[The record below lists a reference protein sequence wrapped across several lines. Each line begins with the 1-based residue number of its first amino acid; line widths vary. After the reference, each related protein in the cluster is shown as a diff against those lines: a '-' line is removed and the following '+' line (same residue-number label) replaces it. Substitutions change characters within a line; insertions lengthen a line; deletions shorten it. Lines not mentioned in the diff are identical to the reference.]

1 MTVDLGKCAVKER
14 VYAPICTHRPLLQ
27 RWKTGKV
34 SAKFPNTY
42 GVAMQTNVKARSSRK
57 SVIYF
62 AFSLTLLTLTACD
75 RLGVPDPARDAA
87 IKEADSRATGS
98 ACRHAGRGIEDCYA
112 LNPDAARAAVYAGW
126 KEMNDYM
133 RENNIQEVKPE
144 IGAKSEEKVA
154 VAESDQKPV
163 ETDAKDAGEVKKE
176 KNSDKKISKNTEKKT
191 EH

>member
-1 MTVDLGKCAVKER
+1 
-14 VYAPICTHRPLLQ
+14 
-27 RWKTGKV
+27 
-34 SAKFPNTY
+34 
-42 GVAMQTNVKARSSRK
+42 MQINVKPRFFKTSAAYL
-57 SVIYF
+57 VLTI
-62 AFSLTLLTLTACD
+62 TLLALTACD

-144 IGAKSEEKVA
+144 IGAKSAEKVA
-154 VAESDQKPV
+154 TAEADQKTT
-163 ETDAKDAGEVKKE
+163 ESDAKDAAEPKKE
-176 KNSDKKISKNTEKKT
+176 KSSDKKISKNTEKKT